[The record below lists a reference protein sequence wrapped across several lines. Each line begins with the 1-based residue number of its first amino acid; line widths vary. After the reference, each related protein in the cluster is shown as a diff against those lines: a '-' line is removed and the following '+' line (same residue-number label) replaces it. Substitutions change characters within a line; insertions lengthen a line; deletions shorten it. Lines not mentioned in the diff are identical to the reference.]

1 MSRADR
7 TEVALPRL
15 SLSLAD
21 FVPATVEAR
30 PIPVKPTSPQAA
42 KSPQASESLPSL
54 EPLRKVYLIIDGL
67 NVGRSEGFSDPEDL
81 VREHVTKRVREGV
94 HGKMCSSNKIATMLE
109 HIDAANKRD
118 DVSYTAMCILPE
130 HHVFGGRCANLFAL
144 QYEKLLATEIRS
156 RLVLTPAGIDDDLFG
171 LKLLREKAATG
182 EAYII
187 SNDTFK
193 DHNADDILKGRH
205 VRFAWAGG
213 SELIVCAPD
222 GVDLPGL

>member
-7 TEVALPRL
+7 AEVALPRL

-30 PIPVKPTSPQAA
+30 PTPSKTTSPPKAA

-67 NVGRSEGFSDPEDL
+67 NVGRSEGFVDPEDL
-81 VREHVTKRVREGV
+81 MREHVTKRVREGV
-94 HGKMCSSNKIATMLE
+94 YGKMCSANKIAAMLE

-118 DVSYTAMCILPE
+118 DVSYTILCVLPE

-156 RLVLTPAGIDDDLFG
+156 RLVLTPAGIDDDRAA

-182 EAYII
+182 EAYMAP
-187 SNDTFK
+187 FK
-193 DHNADDILKGRH
+193 TAWSALAEAVACRVPSAACRGRFQ
-205 VRFAWAGG
+205 RSF
-213 SELIVCAPD
+213 E
-222 GVDLPGL
+222 

>member
-7 TEVALPRL
+7 AEVALPRL

-30 PIPVKPTSPQAA
+30 PTPSKTTSPPKAA
-42 KSPQASESLPSL
+42 KSPQASEILPSL
-54 EPLRKVYLIIDGL
+54 EPLRTIFLVVDGL

-81 VREHVTKRVREGV
+81 MREHVTKRVREGV
-94 HGKMCSSNKIATMLE
+94 YGKTCSSNKLVAMFE
-109 HIDAANKRD
+109 RIDAANKRD

-130 HHVFGGRCANLFAL
+130 HYVFGGRCANLFAF

-156 RLVLTPAGIDDDLFG
+156 RLVLTPAGINDDLFG
-171 LKLLREKAATG
+171 LKLLREKAAIG

-187 SNDTFK
+187 SNDCFK
-193 DHNADDILKGRH
+193 DHEDDILKGRH
-205 VRFAWAGG
+205 VRFVWVDNQ
-213 SELIVCAPD
+213 SMFLPPE